1 MTNAMKARHGHFGSV
16 SFVWQNGLK
25 MKKKI
30 SITLSFDALASLDK
44 LAGSKRLRSVV
55 IEEAIRSYL
64 RQQASA
70 VAEANDQK
78 LINAAADRLN
88 IEAADVLEYAAICRT
103 DQPLRPK

>member
-1 MTNAMKARHGHFGSV
+1 MTNAMKAPHSHFGPV
-16 SFVWQNGLK
+16 SFVWQNGVK

-30 SITLSFDALASLDK
+30 SITLSLDALASIDK

-55 IEEAIRSYL
+55 IEEAIRGYL
-64 RQQASA
+64 RQQAGA
-70 VAEANDQK
+70 VAEANDLQ
-78 LINAAADRLN
+78 LINAAADELN

>member
-1 MTNAMKARHGHFGSV
+1 
-16 SFVWQNGLK
+16 

-70 VAEANDQK
+70 VAEANDLQ
-78 LINAAADRLN
+78 LINAAAEKLN
-88 IEAADVLEYAAICRT
+88 IEVADVLEYAFALTNRFVTNKSLLYILFTSRCL
-103 DQPLRPK
+103 PFYPSPPVNVFI